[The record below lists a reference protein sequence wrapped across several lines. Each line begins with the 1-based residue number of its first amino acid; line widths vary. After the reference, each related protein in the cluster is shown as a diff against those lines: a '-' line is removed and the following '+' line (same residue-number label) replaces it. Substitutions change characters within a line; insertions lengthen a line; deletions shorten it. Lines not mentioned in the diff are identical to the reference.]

1 MKFVHVI
8 CLQNDIAS
16 IKPEQ
21 YFMITLAIYFVVN
34 FVLWLYDQKFGHNL
48 KTEQSFALAALYK
61 IASSSQ
67 PAAVFYIFYRKIQI
81 IHFSFDIFETHEHL
95 FLFAAIAIFVIM
107 FLYWTTKTLLFF
119 IICSP
124 KNNDWPHL
132 ACSGRS
138 KVMEYFS
145 PSTMNNTLWQYLCT
159 L

>member
-1 MKFVHVI
+1 MKFVQVI

-34 FVLWLYDQKFGHNL
+34 FVLWLYNQKFGHNL

-67 PAAVFYIFYRKIQI
+67 PAAVYIFYRKIQRI
-81 IHFSFDIFETHEHL
+81 PFYDFLRRASIF
-95 FLFAAIAIFVIM
+95 F
-107 FLYWTTKTLLFF
+107 YLLPLQSSWSCFCIEQQKPYCFF

-132 ACSGRS
+132 ACSGLS